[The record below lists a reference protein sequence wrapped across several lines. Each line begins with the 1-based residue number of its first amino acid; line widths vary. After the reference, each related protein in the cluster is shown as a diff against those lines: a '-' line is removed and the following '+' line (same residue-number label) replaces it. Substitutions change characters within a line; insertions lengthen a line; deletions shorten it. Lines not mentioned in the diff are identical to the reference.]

1 MKILHILNSNAY
13 SGAENV
19 AISIIEAL
27 RENIEFIYMSP
38 CGTIQEVLKEKSIE
52 YFSVPKLSVANIKK
66 AIQYYQ
72 PDIIHAHDFTAGT
85 LTAMT
90 GTDIPIISH
99 LHNNPPW
106 IKKKGLKSKLYHFA
120 AQKFSSIITV
130 SDAIM
135 EEYIYGEEFRYI
147 TKVVGNPVNIEA
159 IRNKSPMAELQDS
172 SDIAFFGRLSAPKN
186 PLLFLD
192 IINMV
197 KKSYPSIQAV
207 MIGNGELR
215 KNVEDRIQ
223 QLELQDNVKL
233 YGFVKNPYGLVNHTK
248 VVCMPSVWEGYGL
261 TAVESLALG
270 KPVIAAPVGGLVG
283 IVDEE
288 CGAFC
293 NCAEDYEKVIVELLN
308 GEKLYGQ
315 KSLNAS
321 RKAETLDNYQAY
333 MNEIREIY
341 EVEYDR
347 K

>member
-27 RENIEFIYMSP
+27 RENMEFIYMSP
-38 CGTIQEVLKEKSIE
+38 CGTIQEVLKERNIE
-52 YFSVPKLSVANIKK
+52 YFSVPKLNVANIKK

-72 PDIIHAHDFTAGT
+72 PDVIHAHDFTAGT
-85 LTAMT
+85 LTALT
-90 GTDIPIISH
+90 GTGIPIVSH

-106 IKKKGLKSKLYHFA
+106 IKKKGLKSRLYFFA
-120 AQKFSSIITV
+120 AQKVKCILTV
-130 SDAIM
+130 SAAVM
-135 EEYIYGEEFRYI
+135 GEYVYGDKFHAI
-147 TKVVGNPVNIEA
+147 TKVIGNPVCVEE
-159 IRNKSPMAELQDS
+159 IRKKSLIAELQDS
-172 SDIAFFGRLSAPKN
+172 SDIAFFGRLSDPKN
-186 PLLFLD
+186 PLLFLN
-192 IINMV
+192 IINMI

-207 MIGNGELR
+207 MIGDGELR
-215 KNVEDRIQ
+215 KNVEDRIR
-223 QLELQDNVKL
+223 QLQLQDNVKL

-270 KPVIAAPVGGLVG
+270 KPVVAAPVGGLVG
-283 IVDEE
+283 IVDEG

-293 NCAEDYEKVIVELLN
+293 NCAEDYAKVIVELLN

-341 EVEYDR
+341 EGEYDR